1 MGLKGTIG
9 GAIYLSNTQD
19 VIIRDTKFL
28 DNVAQ
33 KGAGLYLEMSKAK
46 LYKNTFVNN

>member
-1 MGLKGTIG
+1 MGLSGTLG
-9 GAIYLSNTQD
+9 GALYLSNTQN

-33 KGAGLYLEMSKAK
+33 KGAGLYLDTSKAK
-46 LYKNTFVNN
+46 LYKNTFLNN